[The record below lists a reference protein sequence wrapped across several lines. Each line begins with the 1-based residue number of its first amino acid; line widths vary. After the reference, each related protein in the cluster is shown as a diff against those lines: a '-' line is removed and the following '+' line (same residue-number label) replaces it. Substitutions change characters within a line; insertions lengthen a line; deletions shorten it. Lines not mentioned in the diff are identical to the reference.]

1 MQNKTRISVVSYLN
15 ARPFVFGMEHQLAN
29 DEFIIEKDIPSTCAS
44 KLMGNQTDIGLI
56 PVAMISSL
64 KEAHLLTSYGIV
76 ADGKVDSV
84 VLVSNS
90 PLNEIKKIILDQES
104 RTSVLLAKI
113 LAKELWNIQPEWIN
127 ENAESSILQEEQYT
141 AAVIIGDRAL
151 KHKSTFTYCYDLAAC
166 WKELTGL
173 PFVFAAWVSNKLIDD
188 GIIQKLESSF
198 HYGVTHRVE
207 IFPTLAIEYPEF
219 NISQYLQKRI
229 LYKIDNKAREGL
241 QLFLKKIKE
250 ISYTDAT

>member
-15 ARPFVFGMEHQLAN
+15 ARPFVFGMEHQLSD
-29 DEFIIEKDIPSTCAS
+29 DEFIVEKDIPSTCAT
-44 KLMGNQTDIGLI
+44 KLIGNQTDIGLI

-64 KEAHLLTSYGIV
+64 KEAHLITSYGIV

-84 VLVSNS
+84 VLVSHS
-90 PLNEIKKIILDQES
+90 PLSQIKKIVLDQES

-113 LAKELWNIQPEWIN
+113 LAKELWNIHPAWIH
-127 ENAESSILQEEQYT
+127 ENTESSILQEEEFT

-151 KHKSTFTYCYDLAAC
+151 KYKSTFPYCYDLAEC

-188 GIIQKLESSF
+188 GIINKLETAF
-198 HYGVTHRVE
+198 HYGVSHREE
-207 IFPTLAIEYPEF
+207 IFPILAAEYPEF

-229 LYKIDNKAREGL
+229 LYKIDDQALEGL

-250 ISYTDAT
+250 ISTKN

>member
-15 ARPFVFGMEHQLAN
+15 ARPFVFGMEHQLTE

-64 KEAHLLTSYGIV
+64 KEAHLITSYGIV

-90 PLNEIKKIILDQES
+90 PLTEIKKIILDQES

-113 LAKELWNIQPEWIN
+113 LAKELWNIHPEWIN
-127 ENAESSILQEEQYT
+127 ENAESSILQEEEFN

-151 KHKSTFTYCYDLAAC
+151 KHKSNFTYCYDLAAC

-188 GIIQKLESSF
+188 LTLQKLESSF
-198 HYGVTHRVE
+198 HYGVSHREE
-207 IFPTLAIEYPEF
+207 IFPILAIE
-219 NISQYLQKRI
+219 IGR
-229 LYKIDNKAREGL
+229 AHV
-241 QLFLKKIKE
+241 
-250 ISYTDAT
+250 